1 MVNFT
6 AGQKKALA
14 AGGGLL
20 LVGGWM
26 ALPSLAGAI
35 LLAAGGC
42 LVGLWLAPFHLGQ
55 PPPSPAGQ
63 RAGSSADR
71 LDVMTS
77 SLQEGVLEL
86 YTLIELSRMIS
97 ASLDLDQLLTTT
109 VKTVADTAQVDGYFL
124 YLLDD
129 ETGRLALRAAGGEGT
144 ESLHEVRLA
153 PGEGLAGRV
162 FQQRKPE
169 TYSSAAPFPWPD
181 LPRDARS
188 VLAVPMSARN
198 QSVGAMVLFSP
209 VPGRFSERDVAFFTA
224 VSNQLAIALENAR
237 LYGETKELSYRDP
250 LTGVFNRRY
259 FGEMLEQEIQR
270 AKRYRM
276 PLSLIMADIDHFKPY
291 NDLHGHPQGDR
302 VLKQVAGILTA
313 NTRQVD
319 IVARYGGEEFTLIL
333 PLTAPEPA
341 LVVAD
346 KLRRSVEEARIPRG
360 DSLTEGSLT
369 ISLGIATFPQDAVT
383 GPDLIQSADSALY
396 AAKEEGRNRVVA
408 YRKQP
413 DPTR

>member
-20 LVGGWM
+20 LAGGWM
-26 ALPSLAGAI
+26 ALPSLAGAV

-42 LVGLWLAPFHLGQ
+42 LVGLGLAPLPKEQ
-55 PPPSPAGQ
+55 PAMAPAGQ
-63 RAGSSADR
+63 RAVGSSDR
-71 LDVMTS
+71 LEAMTN

-109 VKTVADTAQVDGYFL
+109 VKTVADTAQVDGYCL

-169 TYSSAAPFPWPD
+169 IYSSAAPFPWPD
-181 LPRDARS
+181 LPRNARS

-209 VPGRFSERDVAFFTA
+209 VPGRFSERDVAFFAA
-224 VSNQLAIALENAR
+224 VSNQLAVAIENAR
-237 LYGETKELSYRDP
+237 LYTKTKELSYRDP

-259 FGEMLEQEIQR
+259 FGEMLEQEIRR
-270 AKRYRM
+270 AKRYGM
-276 PLSLIMADIDHFKPY
+276 PLSLVMADIDHFKPY

-319 IVARYGGEEFTLIL
+319 IVARYGGEEFALIL

-360 DSLTEGSLT
+360 DSIFGGSLT
-369 ISLGIATFPQDAVT
+369 VSLGVATFPQDAAT
-383 GPDLIQSADSALY
+383 GPDLIQSADDALY
-396 AAKEEGRNRVVA
+396 AAKEEGRNRVVT
-408 YRKQP
+408 YRK
-413 DPTR
+413 